1 MEKLTFES
9 LPTAVESLTRNQAR
23 ILDGMSEIQKLLKG
37 FNNPSDDDLPVD
49 INEASKIIG
58 RAKGTIYNKI
68 STHSIPH
75 HKKGGSI
82 YFFKSELLEW
92 LKTGKVETDEELEQG
107 KNERLNNLFH
117 NRKKR

>member
-1 MEKLTFES
+1 MNRLTLES
-9 LPTAVESLTRNQAR
+9 MPSAVESLIRNQTR
-23 ILDGMSEIQKLLKG
+23 ILESIDLIKEQINSLNQ
-37 FNNPSDDDLPVD
+37 PSNDDLP
-49 INEASKIIG
+49 INIIEASKVTG
-58 RAKGTIYNKI
+58 RAKGTLYNKV
-68 STHSIPH
+68 SAHAIPH
-75 HKKGGSI
+75 HKKDGSI